1 MINHIL
7 YHNGISYT
15 FLTMTIIIGYHN
27 IYFKY
32 DNIKHGKFNDST
44 NIAYSFTRGCIM
56 QKMQSIYCHIL
67 PYLVFIIKTSCNHNI
82 CIMLL
87 NLLFFCCMISWSSM
101 LSDFISIAFL
111 SCQIK
116 ITTMMVNSK
125 SISNILYYMYNIIL
139 LQYYKKFWN
148 ILKLSTLC

>member
-44 NIAYSFTRGCIM
+44 NIAYSFTRRVYHAKNAINILSYFAISCVYHKDIM
-56 QKMQSIYCHIL
+56 QS
-67 PYLVFIIKTSCNHNI
+67 
-82 CIMLL
+82 
-87 NLLFFCCMISWSSM
+87 
-101 LSDFISIAFL
+101 
-111 SCQIK
+111 
-116 ITTMMVNSK
+116 
-125 SISNILYYMYNIIL
+125 
-139 LQYYKKFWN
+139 
-148 ILKLSTLC
+148 

>member
-87 NLLFFCCMISWSSM
+87 NLLIFTVWFLDHQCCLT
-101 LSDFISIAFL
+101 LSLAFL

-148 ILKLSTLC
+148 ILQLSTLC